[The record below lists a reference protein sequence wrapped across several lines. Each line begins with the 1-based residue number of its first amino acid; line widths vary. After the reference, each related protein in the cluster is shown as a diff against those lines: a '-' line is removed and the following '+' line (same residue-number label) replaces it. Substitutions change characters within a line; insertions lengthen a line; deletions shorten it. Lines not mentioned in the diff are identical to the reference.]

1 MLLENYENSIRKS
14 THIALP
20 SSTHKHFKALT
31 ASMSLSMQ
39 EVFEEF
45 ATRCVEE
52 EPNVIKLLQE
62 MKSAKQRGENLR
74 RLIKDESNDFYELFE
89 AEDP

>member
-1 MLLENYENSIRKS
+1 
-14 THIALP
+14 
-20 SSTHKHFKALT
+20 
-31 ASMSLSMQ
+31 MSLSMQ